1 MKLIKVHFIFL
12 ICLLAF
18 VQNLHAQSGI
28 GTLSIQGNL
37 KKSNGLSVDDGIYS
51 LSFKLYTAPTGGTAL
66 WTETQTSVSLVG
78 GVYSV
83 ALGTVTP
90 LTPDFAVPYWLG
102 VTVGTS
108 AEIQPRTALTA
119 APYAMA
125 VLGTAP
131 AYFGDVKTSYQAND
145 HAGWVRLNGRAKTT
159 LAATQ
164 QARATALGI
173 GANLPSDEGRALAGI
188 SSGQTAG
195 QTSGGGSTINIATNN
210 LPNVTL
216 TTSSAGAHTHGI
228 SATQTFSYGSIA
240 SQGSPLLMTSAF
252 ITGQP
257 LFAGSGTAF
266 TTGAHFHQAIL
277 NGGVNQVP
285 ITVPPAASFVLNF
298 FIYLGI

>member
-1 MKLIKVHFIFL
+1 MKLFTVHFIFL
-12 ICLLAF
+12 IGLLAF
-18 VQNLHAQSGI
+18 VQNLQAQGGI

-37 KKSNGLSVDDGIYS
+37 KKSNGQSVDDGIYA
-51 LSFKLYTAPTGGTAL
+51 LTFKLYTASTGGTAL
-66 WTETQTSVSLVG
+66 WTETQSSVSLVG

-83 ALGTVTP
+83 ALGAVTP

-119 APYAMA
+119 APYALA
-125 VLGTAP
+125 LLGTAP

-159 LAATQ
+159 LTATQ

-173 GANLPSDEGRALAGI
+173 GANLPSDEGRALAGT
-188 SSGQTAG
+188 SSGQTVG
-195 QTSGGGSTINIATNN
+195 QTSGGGSTINIAQNN

-216 TTSSAGAHTHGI
+216 TTSSAGAHTHSISHSQSFSTGNLGI
-228 SATQTFSYGSIA
+228 G
-240 SQGSPLLMTSAF
+240 GPPLQQVGGGTDQKTLT
-252 ITGQP
+252 T
-257 LFAGSGTAF
+257 SGTAASA
-266 TTGAHFHQAIL
+266 GAHSHTVPL
-277 NGGVNQVP
+277 NGGVTQVP
-285 ITVPPAASFVLNF
+285 ITVPPPASFVLNF